1 MNELR
6 ASRGAQRPKIGPA
19 RPASTNVLGVRVSAV
34 NLQTATARIQLAIA
48 ERKKGYVCVRDAH
61 GIVRSQKD
69 RDLRAIHN
77 RAFLVTPD
85 GMPLVWAL
93 RRDGHPSSDRVYGPD
108 LMLAL
113 FEAGL
118 SRNLK
123 HFLYGAETETLAA
136 LQTRLIE
143 RFPDAHITGA
153 YAPPFRDLLPHE
165 EANIADAINRSG
177 ADIVWVGLSTPK
189 QERWMARMRDRLDAP
204 MLIGV
209 GAAFD
214 FHAGNKRQA
223 PLFIQRSG
231 FEWAFRLA
239 CEPRRLWRRYAV
251 VVPSFLALS
260 TLQRLG
266 LRQFPIDE
274 TPDGS
279 SPVASASTSGSAS
292 PANGGFAFGRAGQ
305 ANAPK
310 E

>member
-1 MNELR
+1 MSELKTGWG
-6 ASRGAQRPKIGPA
+6 SPRPNVRLSPT
-19 RPASTNVLGVRVSAV
+19 ASTNVLGVRISAV
-34 NLQTATARIQLAIA
+34 NLQTAIARIQLAIA
-48 ERKKGYVCVRDAH
+48 ERRKAYVCVRDAH
-61 GIVRSQKD
+61 GVIRSQKD
-69 RDLRAIHN
+69 RELRAIHN

-93 RRDGHPSSDRVYGPD
+93 RHDGHSSAGRVYGPD

-118 SRNLK
+118 AQNLK
-123 HFLYGAETETLAA
+123 HFLYGAEPETLRA
-136 LQTRLIE
+136 LQTRLTNQ
-143 RFPDAHITGA
+143 FPDANITGA
-153 YAPPFRDLLPHE
+153 YAPPFRELVPHE
-165 EANIADAINRSG
+165 EAAVADAINRSG
-177 ADIVWVGLSTPK
+177 ADVVWVGLSTPK
-189 QERWMARMRDRLDAP
+189 QERWMARMSDRLDAP

-214 FHAGNKRQA
+214 FHAGKKRQA
-223 PLFIQRSG
+223 PRFIQRSG
-231 FEWAFRLA
+231 FEWVFRLA

-260 TLQRLG
+260 AMQRLG

-274 TPDGS
+274 TPGD
-279 SPVASASTSGSAS
+279 VSAGATATSCGPTS
-292 PANGGFAFGRAGQ
+292 PATVGFAFGRASH